1 MSKFTRVLSASVLLV
16 LVLASCVFAAAGDKQ
31 LHITFVAPLVANP
44 YWDVVEDGAKAAA
57 AEFNVDLD
65 YVGSTSLDMNQ
76 WMSYL
81 EMAISNKSDGIVTMA
96 LNEST
101 IRPIVDRAAE
111 AGIPITLVDT
121 DAPGTKRA
129 AYAGTDNEAA
139 GKVLAE
145 NLVEITGG
153 KAVIGIMTGALDQP
167 NLNLRMKGFN
177 DGIAAHPDMKVVVTE
192 ADNSDLALCIQKAE
206 AMIKAHPDITVLAGM
221 EGFGVPGL
229 SRVVQENNLVGKV
242 TVVGFDDL
250 ADTLQYIKTGVAK
263 GTVVQRQ
270 YQMGYL
276 GVKLI
281 CDIKDGK
288 TVDSINDTGVV
299 FLDKDSVESYDP
311 RSGR

>member
-1 MSKFTRVLSASVLLV
+1 MSKFTRVLSASLFAI
-16 LVLASCVFAAAGDKQ
+16 LVLASCSFAAEGGK
-31 LHITFVAPLVANP
+31 LHVTFVAPLVANP

-57 AEFNVDLD
+57 EEFGVDLD

-101 IRPIVDRAAE
+101 IKPIVDAAAA
-111 AGIPITLVDT
+111 AGIPVTLVDT

-139 GKVLAE
+139 GRVLAE
-145 NLVEITGG
+145 NLIKITGG

-177 DGIAAHPDMKVVVTE
+177 EGIAAYPDMKVVVTE

-229 SRVVQENNLVGKV
+229 SRVVQENDLVGKV

-250 ADTLQYIKTGVAK
+250 ADTLQYIKTGVAQ

-281 CDIKDGK
+281 YDIKEGK

-299 FLDKDSVESYDP
+299 FLDKDSVAAYDP